1 MRDGVGPAPQAPK
14 NCADNMRHT
23 IGPTDYPSIDA
34 FLDARAAG
42 EGSRHTLTSY
52 RHDLVGFARWFEAH
66 VPTEPIFLPDA
77 VTPTDIREFRDW
89 LVRTANRKPATVNR
103 KLAALRAY
111 FSYCKAS
118 GYRKDDLP
126 TEGVKRV
133 AEQPAGPRWFLK
145 REINGLIRA
154 VERYGRGADRLRDLA
169 IVLTLRHTGLR
180 VGELVTLTLQDT
192 TLGQRGGQLR
202 VRGKGNKERIVPLN
216 HEVRQA
222 LAAWLAV
229 RAERPDNDAYEE
241 VFLGQ
246 RGPLSAHGVEVL
258 VTKYARRAGLP
269 ALRPHA
275 LRHSFAKHLLDA
287 GEDLVTVQVLLG
299 HSNLNTTAR
308 YTQPGARDLEEAV
321 ARLVSEG

>member
-1 MRDGVGPAPQAPK
+1 MR
-14 NCADNMRHT
+14 T
-23 IGPTDYPSIDA
+23 TTEPTDYPTIDA

-42 EGSRHTLTSY
+42 DGSRHTLTSY
-52 RHDLVGFARWFEAH
+52 RHDLVGFAHWFESH
-66 VPTEPIFLPDA
+66 VPTEPAFLPEA
-77 VTPTDIREFRDW
+77 VTPTDIRDYRDW
-89 LVRTANRKPATVNR
+89 LVREANRKPATVNR

-111 FSYCKAS
+111 FAFCKAH
-118 GYRKDDLP
+118 GYRKEDLP
-126 TEGVKRV
+126 TDGVRRV

-145 REINGLIRA
+145 REVNGLIRA
-154 VERYGRGADRLRDLA
+154 VERYGRGTNRVRDLA

-180 VGELVTLTLQDT
+180 VGELVALTLSDV

-222 LAAWLAV
+222 LAAWLAL
-229 RAERPDNDAYEE
+229 RAERSDRADFEE
-241 VFLGQ
+241 IFLGQ
-246 RGPLSAHGVEVL
+246 RGPLAAHGVEVL
-258 VTKYARRAGLP
+258 VAKYADRAGLP

-308 YTQPGARDLEEAV
+308 YTRPGARDLEEAV
-321 ARLVSEG
+321 ARLVNEG

>member
-1 MRDGVGPAPQAPK
+1 MRT
-14 NCADNMRHT
+14 T
-23 IGPTDYPSIDA
+23 IGPTGHPTIDA
-34 FLDARAAG
+34 FLDARVAG
-42 EGSRHTLTSY
+42 DGSRHTLTSY
-52 RHDLVGFARWFEAH
+52 RHDLVGFARWFAEH
-66 VPTEPIFLPDA
+66 VPTEAAFTPDA
-77 VTPTDIREFRDW
+77 VTPTDVREFRDW
-89 LVRTANRKPATVNR
+89 LVRAANRKPTTVNR

-111 FSYCKAS
+111 FMFCKAH

-126 TEGVKRV
+126 TDGVRRV

-145 REINGLIRA
+145 REVNALIRA
-154 VERYGRGADRLRDLA
+154 VERYGRGGTRPRDLA
-169 IVLTLRHTGLR
+169 IILTLRHTGLR
-180 VGELVTLTLQDT
+180 VGELVGLTLPDV

-216 HEVRQA
+216 HEVRHA
-222 LAAWLAV
+222 LAAWLAT
-229 RAERPDNDAYEE
+229 RAERPDTDEYEE

-258 VTKYARRAGLP
+258 VTKYAARAGLP

-321 ARLVSEG
+321 ARLMNEA

>member
-1 MRDGVGPAPQAPK
+1 MRT
-14 NCADNMRHT
+14 T
-23 IGPTDYPSIDA
+23 IGPTDYPTIDA
-34 FLDARAAG
+34 FLDARAADD
-42 EGSRHTLTSY
+42 GSRHTLTSY
-52 RHDLVGFARWFEAH
+52 RHDLVGFARWFAEH
-66 VPTEPIFLPDA
+66 VPTEPAFLPDA

-89 LVRTANRKPATVNR
+89 LVRAANRKPATVNR

-111 FSYCKAS
+111 FVFCKAH

-126 TEGVKRV
+126 TDGVRRV

-145 REINGLIRA
+145 REVNGLIRA
-154 VERYGRGADRLRDLA
+154 VERYGRGADRVRDLA
-169 IVLTLRHTGLR
+169 IILTLRHTGLR
-180 VGELVTLTLQDT
+180 VGELVTLTLPDV

-216 HEVRQA
+216 HEVRHA
-222 LAAWLAV
+222 LAAWLAT
-229 RAERPDNDAYEE
+229 RAERPDTDAYEE

-258 VTKYARRAGLP
+258 VTKYAARAGLP
-269 ALRPHA
+269 TLRPHA

-287 GEDLVTVQVLLG
+287 GEDLVTVQTLLG

-321 ARLVSEG
+321 GRLVNEG

>member
-1 MRDGVGPAPQAPK
+1 M
-14 NCADNMRHT
+14 NT
-23 IGPTDYPSIDA
+23 IIGPTGYPSIDG
-34 FLDARAAG
+34 FLDARASG
-42 EGSRHTLTSY
+42 DGSRHTLTSY
-52 RHDLVGFARWFEAH
+52 RHDLVGFARWFEHH
-66 VPTEPIFLPDA
+66 VPTESAFAPAA
-77 VTPTDIREFRDW
+77 VTPTDVREFRDW
-89 LVRTANRKPATVNR
+89 LVREAKRKPTTVNR
-103 KLAALRAY
+103 KLAALRVY
-111 FSYCKAS
+111 FAFCKAH
-118 GYRKDDLP
+118 GYRTDDLP
-126 TEGVKRV
+126 TDGVRRV
-133 AEQPAGPRWFLK
+133 AEQPSGPRWFLK
-145 REINGLIRA
+145 REVNGLIRA
-154 VERYGRGADRLRDLA
+154 VERYGRGADRSRDLA

-180 VGELVTLTLQDT
+180 VGELVALTLPDV

-202 VRGKGNKERIVPLN
+202 VRGKGNKERVVPLN

-222 LAAWLAV
+222 LIAYLAV
-229 RAERPDNDAYEE
+229 RAERPDHDAYEE

-258 VTKYARRAGLP
+258 VTKYAQRAGLP

-321 ARLVSEG
+321 TRLVNEADER

>member
-1 MRDGVGPAPQAPK
+1 MK
-14 NCADNMRHT
+14 T
-23 IGPTDYPSIDA
+23 SIGPTGYPTIDA
-34 FLDARAAG
+34 FLDVRAAG
-42 EGSRHTLTSY
+42 DGSRHTLVSY
-52 RHDLVGFARWFEAH
+52 RHDLVGFARWFAEH
-66 VPTEPIFLPDA
+66 VPTEPGFAPDV
-77 VTPTDIREFRDW
+77 VTPTDIRDYRDW
-89 LVRTANRKPATVNR
+89 LARTANRKPTTVNR

-111 FSYCKAS
+111 FAFCKAH

-145 REINGLIRA
+145 REVNGLIRA
-154 VERYGRGADRLRDLA
+154 VERFGRGTNRVRDLA
-169 IVLTLRHTGLR
+169 IILTLRHTGLR
-180 VGELVTLTLQDT
+180 VGELVALTLPDVI
-192 TLGQRGGQLR
+192 LGQRAGQLR

-229 RAERPDNDAYEE
+229 RAERSDSNDYEE

-258 VTKYARRAGLP
+258 VTKYARHAGLP
-269 ALRPHA
+269 NLRPHA

-321 ARLVSEG
+321 ARLVNEG

>member
-1 MRDGVGPAPQAPK
+1 MK
-14 NCADNMRHT
+14 TT
-23 IGPTDYPSIDA
+23 IGPTTYPTIDA
-34 FLDARAAG
+34 FLDLRASG
-42 EGSRHTLTSY
+42 DGSRHTLTSY
-52 RHDLVGFARWFEAH
+52 RHDLVGFARWFEEH
-66 VPTEPIFLPDA
+66 VPTEPAFVPAA
-77 VTPTDIREFRDW
+77 VTPTDIREYRDW
-89 LVRTANRKPATVNR
+89 LVRDARRKPATVNR

-111 FSYCKAS
+111 FVFCKAY
-118 GYRKDDLP
+118 GYRTDDLP
-126 TEGVKRV
+126 TDGVRRI
-133 AEQPAGPRWFLK
+133 AAQPAGPRWFLK
-145 REINGLIRA
+145 REVNGLIRA
-154 VERYGRGADRLRDLA
+154 VERYGRGADRVRDLA
-169 IVLTLRHTGLR
+169 IILTLRHTGLR
-180 VGELVTLTLQDT
+180 VGELVTLTLPDA
-192 TLGQRGGQLR
+192 TLGQRGGQVR

-229 RAERPDNDAYEE
+229 RAARPDHDAYEE

-258 VTKYARRAGLP
+258 VAKYARHAGLP
-269 ALRPHA
+269 TLRPHA

-321 ARLVSEG
+321 ARLVNER

>member
-1 MRDGVGPAPQAPK
+1 MNAA
-14 NCADNMRHT
+14 
-23 IGPTDYPSIDA
+23 IGPTNYPSIDA
-34 FLDARAAG
+34 FLDARASG
-42 EGSRHTLTSY
+42 DGSRHTLTSY
-52 RHDLVGFARWFEAH
+52 RHDLIGFARWFAEH
-66 VPTEPIFLPDA
+66 VPTEPGFAPEA
-77 VTPTDIREFRDW
+77 VTPTDVRAFRDW
-89 LVRTANRKPATVNR
+89 LVRTAHRKPATINR

-111 FSYCKAS
+111 FSFCKAS
-118 GYRKDDLP
+118 GYRADDLP

-133 AEQPAGPRWFLK
+133 AEQPTGPRWFLK
-145 REINGLIRA
+145 REVNGLIRA

-169 IVLTLRHTGLR
+169 IILTLRHTGVR
-180 VGELVTLTLQDT
+180 VGELVGLTLQDV

-222 LAAWLAV
+222 LAAWLV
-229 RAERPDNDAYEE
+229 IRAERSDHDAYEE

-258 VTKYARRAGLP
+258 VTKYARHAGLP
-269 ALRPHA
+269 TLRPHA

-287 GEDLVTVQVLLG
+287 GEDLVTVQALLG

-321 ARLVSEG
+321 ARLVNEG

>member
-1 MRDGVGPAPQAPK
+1 MRTTLG
-14 NCADNMRHT
+14 H
-23 IGPTDYPSIDA
+23 TDYPTIDA
-34 FLDARAAG
+34 FLDARAAAD
-42 EGSRHTLTSY
+42 GSRHTLTSY
-52 RHDLVGFARWFEAH
+52 RHDLVGFARWFADH
-66 VPTEPIFLPDA
+66 VPTEPAFTPEA

-89 LVRTANRKPATVNR
+89 LVRAANRKPATVNR

-111 FSYCKAS
+111 FMFCKAH

-126 TEGVKRV
+126 TDGVRRV

-145 REINGLIRA
+145 REVNGLIRA
-154 VERYGRGADRLRDLA
+154 VERYGRGADRVRDLA
-169 IVLTLRHTGLR
+169 IILTLRHTGLR
-180 VGELVTLTLQDT
+180 VGELVGLTLPDV

-216 HEVRQA
+216 HEVRHA
-222 LAAWLAV
+222 LAAWLAT
-229 RAERPDNDAYEE
+229 RAERPDQDEYEE

-258 VTKYARRAGLP
+258 VTKYAARAGLP

-321 ARLVSEG
+321 GRLVNEG